1 MTKAGK
7 PIIGI
12 AGGIGSG
19 KSTVA
24 AILCD
29 LGAKVIDADRINHE
43 ELDSPGVL
51 ETLVG
56 WWGEAVL
63 APGSGGS
70 GSTVRRG
77 ANRSAIRE
85 IVRENPAELGRLE
98 RLVHPRIARRSEEL
112 LAAYDRDPEVRA
124 IVWDAPLLYEVGL
137 AERCDC
143 VVFVNADEPTRLK
156 RVRQTR
162 GWDLEDLRRL
172 QASQKPLD
180 FKRNRADY
188 TVENN
193 SDTDDLRRQVERV
206 FSRILSGCQD
216 ASGR

>member
-24 AILCD
+24 AILES
-29 LGAKVIDADRINHE
+29 LGARVIDADRINHE
-43 ELDSPGVL
+43 ELDTPEVL
-51 ETLVG
+51 EAMVS
-56 WWGEAVL
+56 WWGEGVVS
-63 APGSGGS
+63 PGA
-70 GSTVRRG
+70 R

-85 IVRENPAELGRLE
+85 IIREKPAELGRLE

-112 LAAYDRDPEVRA
+112 LAAYDQDPNVRA
-124 IVWDAPLLYEVGL
+124 IVWDAPLLFEVGL

-143 VVFVNADEPTRLK
+143 VVFVNADERLRLK

-162 GWDLEDLRRL
+162 RWGLEDLARM
-172 QASQKPLD
+172 QAAQKPLD

-193 SDTDDLRRQVERV
+193 SDVGDLRRQVESV

>member
-1 MTKAGK
+1 MTRAGK

-24 AILCD
+24 AILQD
-29 LGAKVIDADRINHE
+29 LGARVIDADRINHE
-43 ELDSPGVL
+43 ELDSPEVL
-51 ETLVG
+51 EALVG
-56 WWGEAVL
+56 WWGEEVVS
-63 APGSGGS
+63 PGP
-70 GSTVRRG
+70 R

-85 IVRENPAELGRLE
+85 IVRESPAELGRLE

-112 LAAYDRDPEVRA
+112 LAAYDRDPRVRA

-143 VVFVNADEPTRLK
+143 VVFVNADEQTRLR
-156 RVRQTR
+156 RVRRSR
-162 GWDLEDLRRL
+162 GWDLRDLARM

-193 SDTDDLRRQVERV
+193 SDIDDLRRQVEEV

>member
-1 MTKAGK
+1 MTRVGK

-24 AILCD
+24 AILQD
-29 LGAKVIDADRINHE
+29 LGAKVIDADRISHE
-43 ELDSPGVL
+43 ELDSPEVL

-56 WWGEAVL
+56 WWGEGVVS
-63 APGSGGS
+63 PGP
-70 GSTVRRG
+70 R
-77 ANRSAIRE
+77 ANRSVIRE
-85 IVRENPAELGRLE
+85 IVRESPAELGRLE

-112 LAAYDRDPEVRA
+112 LAAYDRDPKVRA

-137 AERCDC
+137 AERCDG
-143 VVFVNADEPTRLK
+143 VVFVNADEQTRLR
-156 RVRQTR
+156 RVRRSR
-162 GWDLEDLRRL
+162 GWDLRDLARM
-172 QASQKPLD
+172 QAAQKPLD

-193 SDTDDLRRQVERV
+193 SDIDDLRRQVEKV
-206 FSRILSGCQD
+206 FSRILSGCHD

>member
-29 LGAKVIDADRINHE
+29 LGARVIDADRINHE
-43 ELDSPGVL
+43 ELDSPEVL
-51 ETLVG
+51 EALVG
-56 WWGEAVL
+56 WWGEAVVS
-63 APGSGGS
+63 PGPQ
-70 GSTVRRG
+70 

-85 IVRENPAELGRLE
+85 IVRKSPAELGRLE

-112 LAAYDRDPEVRA
+112 LAAYDRDPDVRA

-143 VVFVNADEPTRLK
+143 VVFVNADEPMRLQ

-162 GWDLEDLRRL
+162 GWGLEDLVRL

-193 SDTDDLRRQVERV
+193 SDMGDLRRQVENV

>member
-29 LGAKVIDADRINHE
+29 LGAKVIDADRINHQ
-43 ELDSPGVL
+43 ELDSAEVL

-56 WWGEAVL
+56 WWGEAVVAL
-63 APGSGGS
+63 APGADGS
-70 GSTVRRG
+70 GVRRR
-77 ANRSAIRE
+77 ANRSVIRE
-85 IVRENPAELGRLE
+85 IVRERPAELSRLE

-112 LAAYDRDPEVRA
+112 LAAYDRDPDIRA

-143 VVFVNADEPTRLK
+143 VVFVHADEPTRLK
-156 RVRQTR
+156 RVRQAR
-162 GWDLEDLRRL
+162 GWDEEDLARL

-193 SDTDDLRRQVERV
+193 SDMGDLRRQVESV